1 MATKKVLVEINV
13 EQKGNSIPKTTK
25 EVDKLAKATE
35 RLKHAQ
41 SDEAKQLAILNEQT
55 KRTNKQLSQYAK
67 EQVDAANATENTNDK
82 MQKFKTTSGLTGA
95 IVTEFGRTASDASY
109 GIRGM
114 GNNISQ
120 IVTLFGQLQV
130 NVAKAGGNFKDALS
144 QIFQSMKGIIGLMTA
159 LQIVL
164 GVIQAEWF
172 QKWAA
177 GLLEMT
183 GLMDLFSSKLSKLKS
198 EIDGVADEFGGLTTE
213 LEVYTEILENST
225 RSVEDKEKVYKKIID
240 KFPEL
245 ESSIKRVGDEFIV
258 SANAVE
264 EMKNKLEELA
274 LSSAALNRLSE
285 ISSEKLEEELK
296 DRIKINESIKD
307 SNKLKKDSFQSV
319 SDEDLKKIKEYS
331 DIINNDT
338 DSEGFVITQQQRGEA
353 ISNLKKI
360 YDKSRETER
369 KRLIQ
374 VSGESRGYVENV
386 KDLDNYIESLEEV
399 SDSKKDLL
407 TTQGKFNKENQ
418 TEIDILKSYIKIDE
432 GKTKKPKDPL
442 ERRVSRFKEA
452 RLLLQSELQKSE
464 EELKKTTFR
473 TNKEIIQ
480 DEGESSK
487 DVIKI
492 KTDEFKKREELRL
505 TNFINQKRID
515 RERKEITQA
524 EKDRIDKAIEEAEET
539 SAKTIRLADEEA
551 TKVIESITRVTD
563 ARILNR
569 QRLDELNQRKR
580 DDSVQ
585 EGELGLIASIM
596 SEGMQK
602 ILAEENL
609 AQIRYDNKVA
619 RANEELALDTLTED
633 QRRDLETQKSLWSQQ
648 KAQEDLD
655 FDIAT
660 IEERFR
666 IQQEYIGFVSQT
678 SGILQA
684 IGNKNKEWQK
694 TQLILE
700 KGAAIAGVVTQAA
713 KSISVQTSAAST
725 ANQLIA
731 AKYAAIPTGSIK
743 AALEIKANT
752 ALYRKGVTKT
762 KAGAGLSIAAITAG
776 AVSGLNSI
784 SNSGGGSSGGGGG
797 SATVQPPDFN
807 IVGSTGVNQLADAIG
822 STEKQP
828 VKAFVVASD
837 VTTQQSLDRNNRNNA
852 EL

>member
-35 RLKHAQ
+35 KLSNEQK
-41 SDEAKQLAILNEQT
+41 DEAVEIAKVNQQIKKQQEANRLLA
-55 KRTNKQLSQYAK
+55 KSQI
-67 EQVDAANATENTNDK
+67 DAANAVENTTGK
-82 MQKFKTTSGLTGA
+82 MQNFKTTSGLTGA
-95 IVTEFGRTASDASY
+95 IITEFGRTASDASY

-130 NVAKAGGNFKDALS
+130 NVAKAGGTFKDALS
-144 QIFQSMKGIIGLMTA
+144 QVFQSMKGIIGIMTA

-164 GVIQAEWF
+164 GIIQAEWF
-172 QKWAA
+172 QKWAS
-177 GLLEMT
+177 GLLKMT
-183 GLMDLFSSKLSKLKS
+183 GLMDLFSSELSRLKS
-198 EIDGVADEFGGLTTE
+198 GIEGVTDEFGGLITE
-213 LEVYTEILENST
+213 LEVYTEILESST
-225 RSVEDKEKVYKKIID
+225 RSVEDKEKAYKKIID
-240 KFPEL
+240 KFPEM
-245 ESSIKRVGDEFIV
+245 EDSIKRVGDEFVISAGAVDAMTTSLEELSV
-258 SANAVE
+258 SAAALERLKELRKDLLKQDLAQKISNDEVNTSLDDNIKRLKEIGVLNNRSAGQLKYYRDQIQDVTTSEKDRYVAMVRSSEILE
-264 EMKNKLEELA
+264 EGQKQIGIYSGEVDEYESSINDLRLSTEDYATANLKTIKNTEKEIKLLKEYIKLEE
-274 LSSAALNRLSE
+274 
-285 ISSEKLEEELK
+285 
-296 DRIKINESIKD
+296 DP
-307 SNKLKKDSFQSV
+307 KK
-319 SDEDLKKIKEYS
+319 
-331 DIINNDT
+331 NPDT
-338 DSEGFVITQQQRGEA
+338 
-353 ISNLKKI
+353 
-360 YDKSRETER
+360 
-369 KRLIQ
+369 
-374 VSGESRGYVENV
+374 
-386 KDLDNYIESLEEV
+386 
-399 SDSKKDLL
+399 
-407 TTQGKFNKENQ
+407 
-418 TEIDILKSYIKIDE
+418 
-432 GKTKKPKDPL
+432 KDPL

-464 EELKKTTFR
+464 NELKKTTFR

-515 RERKEITQA
+515 RERKGITQA

-539 SAKTIRLADEEA
+539 SAKTIELADEEA
-551 TKVIESITRVTD
+551 TKVIESITKVTD

-569 QRLDELNQRKR
+569 KRLDELNQRRR
-580 DDSVQ
+580 DDSVE
-585 EGELGLIASIM
+585 EGELGLIANIM

-602 ILAEENL
+602 ILAEEEL
-609 AQIRYDNKVA
+609 AQLRYDNKVA
-619 RANEELALDTLTED
+619 RANEDLALDTLTED

-655 FDIAT
+655 FDVAMIK
-660 IEERFR
+660 ERYR
-666 IQQEYIGFVSQT
+666 VQQEYIGFIGQT

-694 TQLILE
+694 AQLILE
-700 KGAAIAGVVTQAA
+700 KGTAIAGVVTEAA

-731 AKYAAIPTGSIK
+731 AKYAAIPLGSIK
-743 AALEIKANT
+743 AGLEIKANT
-752 ALYRKGVTKT
+752 ALYRKGVAKT
-762 KAGAGLSIAAITAG
+762 KVGAGLSIAAITAG

-784 SNSGGGSSGGGGG
+784 SNSGGGSSGGGG

-822 STEKQP
+822 STEKEP

-837 VTTQQSLDRNNRNNA
+837 VTTQQALDRNNRNNA